1 MSKGETTR
9 QAILEKALA
18 MSSVVGLEGISIGRL
33 ADDLALSKSGLFAHF
48 RSKEALQLQVLESA
62 AQHFVDDVVRPALK
76 EPRGEP
82 RLRALFDRWLAW
94 ARSQELPGGCIF
106 VSATMEMDDRPGPV
120 RDALA
125 RYQSDWINVLA
136 TATRAGVDSGAF
148 RGDLEPEQFAQEA
161 YGLMLSYH
169 LFARLLRD
177 PEGEARAR
185 VGFDALVRRAIG
197 PAQPSPSTAAH
208 KAGRARTRSTRTAK

>member
-1 MSKGETTR
+1 MSKGDATR
-9 QAILEKALA
+9 QAILERALS

-33 ADDLALSKSGLFAHF
+33 ADELALSKSGLFAHF
-48 RSKEALQLQVLESA
+48 KSKEALQLQVLEVA
-62 AQHFVDDVVRPALK
+62 VQQFVDSVVRPALK
-76 EPRGEP
+76 EPRGRP
-82 RLRALFDRWLAW
+82 RLRALFERWLAW
-94 ARSQELPGGCIF
+94 ARSQSLPGGCIF

-125 RYQSDWINVLA
+125 RYQQDWVNVLA
-136 TATRAGVDSGAF
+136 TATRAGQQSGAF

-177 PEGEARAR
+177 AQGEARAR
-185 VGFDALVRRAIG
+185 AGFEALLERAVG
-197 PAQPSPSTAAH
+197 PA
-208 KAGRARTRSTRTAK
+208 RATPKPGGHARNSRSRSAPRSR

>member
-1 MSKGETTR
+1 MSKGDATR
-9 QAILEKALA
+9 QAILERALS

-48 RSKEALQLQVLESA
+48 RSKEALQLQVLEVA
-62 AQHFVDDVVRPALK
+62 VRQFVESVVRPALK
-76 EPRGEP
+76 EQRGEP
-82 RLRALFDRWLAW
+82 RLRALFERWLDW
-94 ARSQELPGGCIF
+94 ARSQSLPGGCIF

-125 RYQSDWINVLA
+125 RYQQDWVNVLA
-136 TATRAGVDSGAF
+136 TATRAGQESGAF
-148 RGDLEPEQFAQEA
+148 RGDLEPAQFAQEA

-177 PEGEARAR
+177 PHGEARAR
-185 VGFDALVRRAIG
+185 AGFDALLKRAVGPVRQGRKHSSRRARN
-197 PAQPSPSTAAH
+197 SP
-208 KAGRARTRSTRTAK
+208 TRSATRSR